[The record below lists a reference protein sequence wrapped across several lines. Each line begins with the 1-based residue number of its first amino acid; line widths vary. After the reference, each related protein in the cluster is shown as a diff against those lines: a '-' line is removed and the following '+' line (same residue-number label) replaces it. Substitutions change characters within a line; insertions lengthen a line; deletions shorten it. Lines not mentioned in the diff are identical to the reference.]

1 MQNFI
6 FFAQG
11 RRIEIPA
18 RSLSHAMRIFN
29 AGIKPRRRRVGH
41 HVAAAVIAGLLLVAS
56 VASVAEPPDWW
67 ALPFATIIAAD

>member
-29 AGIKPRRRRVGH
+29 AGIKPRRRIGR
-41 HVAAAVIAGLLLVAS
+41 HVAAAFIAGLLLVAS

-67 ALPFATIIAAD
+67 ALPFAKIIAAD

>member
-1 MQNFI
+1 MQNFV

-29 AGIKPRRRRVGH
+29 AGIKPRRRIGRQ
-41 HVAAAVIAGLLLVAS
+41 AIALAIAGLLLVAS

-67 ALPFATIIAAD
+67 ALPFAKIIAAD